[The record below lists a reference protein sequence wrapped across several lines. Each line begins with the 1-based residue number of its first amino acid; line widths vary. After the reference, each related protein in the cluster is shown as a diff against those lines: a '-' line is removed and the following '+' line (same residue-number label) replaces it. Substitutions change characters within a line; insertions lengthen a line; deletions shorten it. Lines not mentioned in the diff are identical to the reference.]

1 MPSIVLQ
8 PDRRIG
14 SEEEEDDDDD
24 DEVEVE
30 VEVEVDRS
38 SLKYKDD
45 GSFKIKHPFR
55 YLLVNHCIHV
65 SLSTAE
71 EHAML

>member
-14 SEEEEDDDDD
+14 SEEDEEDDD

-30 VEVEVDRS
+30 VEVEVVDWSR
-38 SLKYKDD
+38 LKYKDD
-45 GSFKIKHPFR
+45 GSFKINHPFR